1 MTKRNH
7 SPTSI
12 NNTRS
17 ARVPRPPRF
26 GARNLA
32 AEIPARQEGA
42 RFAAA
47 PHAGRFA
54 RRAQARVVAEA
65 LGRGRGERA
74 KASEHHPEP
83 RRGRRRRDGGAR
95 KASPARRSRPDA
107 QAAGLWPKRGRP
119 SPERSEAERG
129 SSAALSAAPRKAAR
143 RSRQRGAWEGA
154 GAWGKGVGRT
164 ARPRTGGRRRHGGK
178 RGQWGARPISAKG
191 A

>member
-1 MTKRNH
+1 M
-7 SPTSI
+7 
-12 NNTRS
+12 
-17 ARVPRPPRF
+17 PRPPRF

-74 KASEHHPEP
+74 KASEFHPEP

-95 KASPARRSRPDA
+95 NGQPPA
-107 QAAGLWPKRGRP
+107 QAAPRRASGGAV
-119 SPERSEAERG
+119 AE
-129 SSAALSAAPRKAAR
+129 
-143 RSRQRGAWEGA
+143 A
-154 GAWGKGVGRT
+154 GA
-164 ARPRTGGRRRHGGK
+164 AIPRAK
-178 RGQWGARPISAKG
+178 QSGARVISGAKRR

>member
-1 MTKRNH
+1 M
-7 SPTSI
+7 
-12 NNTRS
+12 
-17 ARVPRPPRF
+17 PRPPRF

-74 KASEHHPEP
+74 NASEFHPEP

-95 KASPARRSRPDA
+95 NGQPPA
-107 QAAGLWPKRGRP
+107 QAAPRRASGGAVAEAGAA

-129 SSAALSAAPRKAAR
+129 SSVAAWQR
-143 RSRQRGAWEGA
+143 RA
-154 GAWGKGVGRT
+154 
-164 ARPRTGGRRRHGGK
+164 
-178 RGQWGARPISAKG
+178 
-191 A
+191 